1 MSQTQPSRYD
11 IELQRGKV
19 ALQFPVTL
27 EQEFRDAHLAQ
38 VIGRVRLWLGVLL
51 ALALITGIY
60 RLGFAGKWGA
70 NLETMLRIGVL
81 LPASLAMFA
90 AARSKRYAEIY
101 PTVAFGGALLL
112 SIASSI
118 LIVQIIGEGEVNGVT
133 FLSVHVL
140 AVFMLLGMLLLRAT
154 VVAAVGLGT
163 FVLAGLLLGL
173 PATVLAYESSL
184 LAIVIVVVGYISYDV
199 EQMLRHAFLER
210 GALGDLAERD
220 GLTGLRNRRAF
231 EEQLMKVWQQSLRD
245 RSPMS
250 VLLIDIDHF
259 KPYNDLYGH
268 QAGDSC
274 LRHVAQI
281 VQRYARRPLDIAAR
295 YGGEELA
302 IVLYQVTFEHA
313 KAMAEEVRA
322 AVEESRIEHRGSP
335 NRGFVTV
342 SVGVA
347 WLDATLDRT
356 PNDVVQLADEALYSA
371 KEAGRNAVRFLGPDH
386 SGAFTAT
393 LRRLPN
399 DKP

>member
-1 MSQTQPSRYD
+1 MQPSRYD
-11 IELQRGKV
+11 IELQRGRS
-19 ALQFPVTL
+19 ALQFPVSL

-60 RLGFAGKWGA
+60 RLGFSGKWGA

-81 LPASLAMFA
+81 LPACLAMLGA
-90 AARSKRYAEIY
+90 AWSKRYAEIY

-140 AVFMLLGMLLLRAT
+140 AVFMLLGMLLLRAI

-173 PATVLAYESSL
+173 PAGVLAYESSL

-231 EEQLMKVWQQSLRD
+231 DEQLMKVWQQSLRD

-302 IVLYQVTFEHA
+302 IVLYQVTVEHA
-313 KAMAEEVRA
+313 RAMAEEVRA
-322 AVEESRIEHRGSP
+322 AVEQSRIEHRGSP

-399 DKP
+399 EKP

>member
-173 PATVLAYESSL
+173 PATVLAYEASL

-302 IVLYQVTFEHA
+302 IVLYQVTVEHA